1 MVLGGLAWRSS
12 AVFLAVFSG
21 PPQSMPPF
29 VPLLSF
35 KQAGEEAWGVCVYDV
50 PSAAPDEMIDYKSW

>member
-1 MVLGGLAWRSS
+1 
-12 AVFLAVFSG
+12 VFLAVFSG